1 MTSEA
6 RDQSRESG
14 EPIYFYA
21 FMRGTVTWRYTS
33 ADRDL
38 PYAGNDFTKASI
50 THSNI
55 KSGGDSGGQ
64 SISITMPRTL
74 DVATN
79 WFPWPPADVIMCTI
93 FCQHAGETD
102 AQVIFSGRV
111 LQPKWSDATL
121 TLVSEDMLSITRGA
135 APAPRLQRSCWKT
148 AYSTEFG
155 IDPDDYRVAGTISA
169 MDGFTLTIAAAATFP
184 DGRLVNGVL
193 EWERPDGLL
202 MSRTIEMHAGSDI
215 TIDYGDISLEVGLD
229 VSLLPGYRQSWDDA
243 NDYFDNA
250 VNCGSL
256 EYIPSR
262 NPHDGNPVR

>member
-6 RDQSRESG
+6 RDASRESG
-14 EPIYFYA
+14 EPIYYYA
-21 FMRGTVTWRYTS
+21 FVRGTVAWRYTS
-33 ADRDL
+33 ADREL
-38 PYAGNDFTKASI
+38 TYATHAYAPAPI
-50 THSNI
+50 THSGI

-79 WFPWPPADVIMCTI
+79 WFPWPPADVIMCSI

-102 AQVIFSGRV
+102 ALLIWSGRV
-111 LQPKWSDATL
+111 LQPKWSDTTL
-121 TLVSEDMLSITRGA
+121 TLVSESMMTLTRGA

-148 AYSTEFG
+148 CYSTACG
-155 IDPDDYRVAGTISA
+155 VDPEAHRVAGTITA
-169 MDGFTLTIAAAATFP
+169 IDGFTLTIAAAATFP

-193 EWERPDGLL
+193 EWETDDGLV
-202 MSRTIEMHAGSDI
+202 MSRTIEIHASSDI
-215 TIDYGDISLEVGLD
+215 TIDYGDISLEVGLA
-229 VSLLPGYRQSWDDA
+229 VSLLPGCRQSWDDC
-243 NDYFDNA
+243 DTYFDNA
-250 VNCGSL
+250 ENCGAL